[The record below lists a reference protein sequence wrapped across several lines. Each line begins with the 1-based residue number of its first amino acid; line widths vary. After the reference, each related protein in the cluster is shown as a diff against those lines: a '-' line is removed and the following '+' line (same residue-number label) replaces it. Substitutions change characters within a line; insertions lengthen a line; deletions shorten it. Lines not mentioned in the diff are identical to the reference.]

1 MSTTESASP
10 RQSRPRGP
18 EAARPASWVQGP
30 LLGFDTET
38 TGVDPSPDRLGTAA
52 LVGRGPRRADGPRA
66 QKVRTWLADP
76 GVEIP
81 EAATA
86 VHGISTAQARAQGRK
101 ISEVLEEVAA
111 VLARAMSAGT
121 PVVAFNGSYDLT
133 LMEAEL
139 DRHGLPTLRQRL
151 GRDLGPVVDPL
162 VLDRMV
168 DRFRKG
174 KRRLGDL
181 TEVYGVRVA
190 SSLHTAEVDVEATL
204 DVLEAMVDAHPQLAD
219 LPREDLVSTQAQ
231 AHRKWAESFNRW
243 LARQDPGRP
252 GASLSWPL
260 PQ

>member
-1 MSTTESASP
+1 M
-10 RQSRPRGP
+10 
-18 EAARPASWVQGP
+18 
-30 LLGFDTET
+30 
-38 TGVDPSPDRLGTAA
+38 
-52 LVGRGPRRADGPRA
+52 
-66 QKVRTWLADP
+66 RTWLADP

-101 ISEVLEEVAA
+101 ISEVLEEVAE
-111 VLARAMSAGT
+111 VLARAMSAET

-260 PQ
+260 P